1 MATPHTTEQI
11 SSLWLVYHAARSNGT
26 GRGFLSAS
34 MSRTQYTS
42 MLARA
47 KKYPLFILPLPRTIP
62 ADPTAE
68 DPKLRVDNQGTEMY
82 FMQWDTHE
90 RPEVPSARDP
100 TSLDALLSS
109 SSSPSPPPAASSME
123 LPPPAAT
130 IILTPLQE
138 YKLHGTFAAPRLV
151 LTFYSNFAHTHD
163 LVLLRGEI
171 STSDNGAENYLLSQI
186 DAQLLATGVQ
196 RFYLPPVEGVQAE
209 VKKKADEAFALLRSF
224 HETPEKFDYAQL
236 LQSAMVI

>member
-1 MATPHTTEQI
+1 MATPHTAEQI
-11 SSLWLVYHAARSNGT
+11 SSLWLVYHASRSNGT

-42 MLARA
+42 MLERAR
-47 KKYPLFILPLPRTIP
+47 KYPLFILPLPRTIP

-100 TSLDALLSS
+100 TSLDVLLSS
-109 SSSPSPPPAASSME
+109 SSSPPPPTPSSTE
-123 LPPPAAT
+123 IPPPAAT

-151 LTFYSNFAHTHD
+151 LTFYPNFAYTHD
-163 LVLLRGEI
+163 IVLLRGEI
-171 STSDNGAENYLLSQI
+171 STSDSGAANYLLSQI

-209 VKKKADEAFALLRSF
+209 VKQKADEAFALLRSF

-236 LQSAMVI
+236 VQTVAIL